1 MKSIRELVDEKKTM
15 VTEAEDI
22 EKIEV
27 IEDLLSDESSFFS
40 LDMETFFGILDF
52 LNIPEEEMMNY
63 YNSILSF
70 EKFKNIPN
78 VRVIDEKIGMS
89 K

>member
-1 MKSIRELVDEKKTM
+1 MKSIRELVDEKKLL

-52 LNIPEEEMMNY
+52 LNVPEDDMMEY
-63 YNSILSF
+63 YNTVLSF
-70 EKFKNIPN
+70 ENFNKIPG
-78 VRVIDEKIGMS
+78 VRMIDESIGLS